1 MIYNTIISK
10 YVNIMRTS
18 DGNAALAMLFSKNEK
33 DTRFQKKRCLKQFNY
48 CMYFGKLVSF

>member
-33 DTRFQKKRCLKQFNY
+33 DTRFQKKDA
-48 CMYFGKLVSF
+48 